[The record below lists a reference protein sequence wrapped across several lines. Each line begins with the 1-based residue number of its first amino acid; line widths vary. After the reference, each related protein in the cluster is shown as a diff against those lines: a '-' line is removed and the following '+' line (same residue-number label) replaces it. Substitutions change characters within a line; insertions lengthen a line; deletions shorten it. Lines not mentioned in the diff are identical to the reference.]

1 MEPVAARLC
10 EIGFSE
16 ADAQTLADHFVD
28 AERRGKPS
36 HGLSRIDW
44 LAGLP
49 DLDATARPVR
59 LLEDSGYERWDGNG
73 AVGYLTLGALLAGA
87 AAQRRQQGY
96 ILGVAVLLTLLIG
109 GSRVYLGVHWPTDVL
124 AGWCFGLMWVSLWW
138 RVSRSGEAAAS
149 GYSPAS
155 AAAPPG

>member
-16 ADAQTLADHFVD
+16 ADARTLADHFID

-49 DLDATARPVR
+49 DLDPRRGPAACSKTPGTSAGTATAR
-59 LLEDSGYERWDGNG
+59 
-73 AVGYLTLGALLAGA
+73 
-87 AAQRRQQGY
+87 
-96 ILGVAVLLTLLIG
+96 
-109 GSRVYLGVHWPTDVL
+109 
-124 AGWCFGLMWVSLWW
+124 
-138 RVSRSGEAAAS
+138 
-149 GYSPAS
+149 S
-155 AAAPPG
+155 AT